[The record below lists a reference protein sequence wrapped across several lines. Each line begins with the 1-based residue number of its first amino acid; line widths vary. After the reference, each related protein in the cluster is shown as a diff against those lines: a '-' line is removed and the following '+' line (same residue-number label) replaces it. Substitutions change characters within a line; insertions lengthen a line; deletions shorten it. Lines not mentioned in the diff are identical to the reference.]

1 MSDTPEILERLRS
14 EPTISIPDY
23 ARLLG
28 VSRASGY
35 TYAREGQIPTI
46 KVGRRVRIPSAIV
59 LRQLGLD
66 TEPRVENSQDC
77 MISGTVSRDVARRGG
92 GTVPIRKV

>member
-1 MSDTPEILERLRS
+1 MSETHEILDRLRT

-23 ARLLG
+23 ARLVG

-46 KVGRRVRIPSAIV
+46 KVGRRVRIPSAAV

-66 TEPRVENSQDC
+66 SEPAAG
-77 MISGTVSRDVARRGG
+77 SGAA
-92 GTVPIRKV
+92 